1 MVVSYVDAAAPVVE
15 HCEQMSAEF
24 PDLAGK
30 YAAIANA
37 CQLKLWHPL
46 TLLSLEFC
54 QDPACARLDS
64 SGSHTYLGLYDKVLL
79 VFEAKLNK
87 LSLAV
92 IAGHVATA
100 LASVDG
106 TASKAILEN
115 LLAKQD
121 ANSPPYVYLQSKHA
135 MLLLAQ
141 HALSAPPLTP
151 DELDAIH
158 KQIKANSALLEAA
171 STASKRPTAALSG
184 LATMDHAV
192 HAAHYEMCL
201 SYYKLIGPPE
211 AFFSAALMFLQ
222 YQPAP
227 SATTPFWQNLGVDL
241 CLAALTGEGVYRNLG
256 HVSDIV
262 SGLIPEDHPSR
273 WLVTLLQVVSSGRVG
288 EFDDIAAQHAQQ
300 IQAQPALLARLDAV
314 REKLRLLA
322 LVNLVFEKSA
332 SDRVVRFDEIA
343 AYLQI
348 PLDQVEWVVMRA
360 CSVEILRGSIDEVDQ
375 QVHVDWV
382 LPRVLTPDQMR
393 ALAAR
398 YGTWADQ
405 VQSIN
410 VYVKEQHAVV

>member
-15 HCEQMSAEF
+15 HSEQMSAEF

-262 SGLIPEDHPSR
+262 SGLIPDDTTCSSVTSHRLGWPSGMR
-273 WLVTLLQVVSSGRVG
+273 PATMSLTCPKFRYTPSPVS
-288 EFDDIAAQHAQQ
+288 A
-300 IQAQPALLARLDAV
+300 ARL
-314 REKLRLLA
+314 RSTPRFCQ
-322 LVNLVFEKSA
+322 NG
-332 SDRVVRFDEIA
+332 VVAGGAGWYCRN
-343 AYLQI
+343 
-348 PLDQVEWVVMRA
+348 MRA
-360 CSVEILRGSIDEVDQ
+360 AEKKASGGPICL
-375 QVHVDWV
+375 
-382 LPRVLTPDQMR
+382 
-393 ALAAR
+393 
-398 YGTWADQ
+398 
-405 VQSIN
+405 
-410 VYVKEQHAVV
+410 